1 MVEETQQHN
10 LGFVTLIL
18 VRFSK
23 GECEDR
29 TLRSGITTG
38 VESMIRASQEQ
49 KKTRVRHF
57 GSRREIKHLESPK
70 RSHVKYFWH
79 LDLRT
84 HPPLP

>member
-10 LGFVTLIL
+10 LLFVTLIL

-38 VESMIRASQEQ
+38 VEIMIRASQEQ

-57 GSRREIKHLESPK
+57 GPRREIKHLESPEAIP
-70 RSHVKYFWH
+70 HLNFWH